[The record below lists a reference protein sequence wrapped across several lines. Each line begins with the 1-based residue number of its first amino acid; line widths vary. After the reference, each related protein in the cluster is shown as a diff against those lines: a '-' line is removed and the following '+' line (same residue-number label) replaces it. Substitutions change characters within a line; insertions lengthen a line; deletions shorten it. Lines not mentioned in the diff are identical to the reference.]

1 MKRPARQRQGP
12 LRFLRLCPPLTCL
25 ILLLVDNPDETDALA
40 GEGLYEALLLAIV
53 TDRTASAID
62 AGRKR
67 ELRDNPSIPDRG
79 DQFVAAYN
87 ALPVADQI

>member
-1 MKRPARQRQGP
+1 M
-12 LRFLRLCPPLTCL
+12 RFLRFRPALTCL
-25 ILLLVDNPDETDALA
+25 ALLLVDNPDEPDALA
-40 GEGLYEALLLAIV
+40 GKGLDQALLLAVV